1 MTKIRYPLI
10 CAVTLIT
17 PLSVALAAEYQ
28 KLENIAPESAQE
40 ATFGLQ
46 GFDDILARRPKRGF
60 LRNALAKRSSFWS
73 DSSIDLG
80 IRAYELRRENAI
92 ENTAEAF
99 AAGTQLTFRSG
110 KWSERVSTV
119 VSWDTSFD
127 IDSPD
132 GLGDTGLLGPNQSNL
147 SVISRAWLQLELG
160 KTAALRLYRQDFNM
174 PYINR
179 KDARMI
185 PITHEA
191 YVLRVPGDRLEW
203 LVGQVTKQ
211 KPRDSEKFLPM
222 GEVAGVD
229 GSDSGTTVAVA
240 RYNFS
245 NKTTLGGVVQHT
257 KDLFTTAYAE
267 AIIPR
272 TINEDWG
279 TQFGAQLTNQR
290 SNGEE
295 QLGDF
300 STYTWGMRGNVSYR
314 GAILTGAYTKTGD
327 FAIRT
332 PFGGTPG
339 FTSTMLFD
347 FDRAREEAYQIGL
360 SLNFVRFG
368 FPGASIAGDYTTGR
382 DAKTNSGLPVA
393 DSDVVSVTADFRPER
408 GFLEGLWLRLR
419 FADGDRGLPTADR
432 REVRF
437 IVNYGLEGFQ

>member
-10 CAVTLIT
+10 CAVTLCA

-40 ATFGLQ
+40 ATFGMQ
-46 GFDDILARRPKRGF
+46 DSDDILTSQPKRGF
-60 LRNALAKRSSFWS
+60 LINALATRSPFWS

-80 IRAYELRRENAI
+80 IRVYQLRRENAMEEI
-92 ENTAEAF
+92 AEAS

-110 KWSERVSTV
+110 KWRERVSTV
-119 VSWDTSFD
+119 VSWQTSFD
-127 IDSPD
+127 IGSPNGLD
-132 GLGDTGLLGPNQSNL
+132 GSGLLGPDQSNL

-160 KTAALRLYRQDFNM
+160 KSAALRLYRQDFGM

-179 KDARMI
+179 KDSRMI

-191 YVLRVPGDRLEW
+191 YILRVPGDRLEW

-211 KPRDSEKFLPM
+211 KQRDSEEFLPM

-229 GSDSGTTVAVA
+229 GSNSGTTMAAA

-257 KDLFTTAYAE
+257 KDLFTTAFAE

-272 TINEDWG
+272 KINEDWG
-279 TQFGAQLTNQR
+279 MQLGAQLTNQW
-290 SNGEE
+290 SSGEE

-300 STYTWGMRGNVSYR
+300 STYTWGTRGNVSYR
-314 GAILTGAYTKTGD
+314 GALLTGAYTKTGD
-327 FAIRT
+327 FAIQS

-360 SLNFVRFG
+360 SLNFVSFG
-368 FPGASIAGDYTTGR
+368 FPGISIAGDYTIGR
-382 DAKTNSGLPVA
+382 GAKTNSGMPLP
-393 DSDVVSVTADFRPER
+393 DEDVVAVTADFRPKR

-419 FADGDRGLPTADR
+419 FADGDQGSPTADR

-437 IVNYGLEGFQ
+437 TVNYGLEGIR